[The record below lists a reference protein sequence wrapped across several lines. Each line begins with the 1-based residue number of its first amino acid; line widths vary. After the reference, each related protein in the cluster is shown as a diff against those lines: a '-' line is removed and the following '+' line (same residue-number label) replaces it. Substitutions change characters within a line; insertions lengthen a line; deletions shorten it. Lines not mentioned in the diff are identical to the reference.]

1 MNTEKGRLTA
11 SLFSD
16 KERELI
22 DFKLCRGTN
31 AVITAEEVCAE
42 INRSLAEVAS
52 GGLQPDDHFDRNVL
66 EKRSF
71 AHLL

>member
-1 MNTEKGRLTA
+1 MTTEKERLVA

-16 KERELI
+16 RERELI

-31 AVITAEEVCAE
+31 ATITEEEVCAE
-42 INRSLAEVAS
+42 VNRSLAEVSTGVAVA
-52 GGLQPDDHFDRNVL
+52 GDQFDRNKL
-66 EKRSF
+66 QKTSF